1 MAATPIGFRGEP
13 PGMTSG
19 MFGLSCLTS
28 FGGDQAGLRY
38 LPSIRVVP
46 AHCLPARPTPTG

>member
-13 PGMTSG
+13 PGITSG

-28 FGGDQAGLRY
+28 FGGDQAGQKASPNARLLR
-38 LPSIRVVP
+38 
-46 AHCLPARPTPTG
+46 A